1 MLCITFV
8 EKVVSSPTLSSGLKQ
23 LHEFFALSFELYK
36 FDSHIFFFLR
46 GSFPVKSPNVIPE
59 HFRLNFEIKT
69 IVYLNHVRVTILG
82 DPCCILTDTD
92 WQSLIS
98 ELKLMELLWIYSLLV
113 LEKFALDENV
123 LEFLVIFEMIR
134 INRISNPA
142 YGDHEV
148 IANLCQSFVKSYV
161 FIESNFI
168 IVV

>member
-59 HFRLNFEIKT
+59 YFRLNFEIKT
-69 IVYLNHVRVTILG
+69 IIYLNHVRVTILG
-82 DPCCILTDTD
+82 DPRCILTDTD

-98 ELKLMELLWIYSLLV
+98 EFKLMELFLTSNFL
-113 LEKFALDENV
+113 FLDEFPLLSPV
-123 LEFLVIFEMIR
+123 LDSPLLYTI
-134 INRISNPA
+134 ISM
-142 YGDHEV
+142 
-148 IANLCQSFVKSYV
+148 
-161 FIESNFI
+161 
-168 IVV
+168 